1 MYLSHL
7 ALNDFRSYEHT
18 VIEFDTG
25 VTTFIGS
32 NGYGKTNIVEAI
44 GYLSTLS
51 SHRVSSDAALVR
63 QGQQAA
69 VIQARLMQKERPTTL
84 EVEIYA
90 GRANRARINR
100 SLAKPSQVLGIVKS
114 VVFAPEDLRLVRDEP
129 GVRRRF
135 LDELMIQQRPRM
147 AKVRADYE
155 KVLKQRGALLKSL
168 SSKKWRGLPVDEGA
182 LDVWDIQLAELG
194 GQIMAER
201 AQIISTMRPS
211 IGEYY
216 EKVAGGDKTA
226 RIDYKASADKD
237 LWELPSAY
245 DIYTT
250 ETAAGDIESHE
261 DELFSAENNIKR
273 LVDAL
278 TRCRDKEIE
287 RGANLIGPHRDDMVL
302 SLATFPAKGY
312 ASHGES
318 WSFVLALRLAGWR
331 MLTEEDNQPILILDD
346 VFSELDA
353 TRRERLAE
361 IAADIEQVFITA
373 AVDEDVPASLGG
385 QRYRVSPGNV
395 QVEGGDNG

>member
-32 NGYGKTNIVEAI
+32 NGYGKTNIIEAI

-51 SHRVSSDAALVR
+51 SHRVSSDTALVR
-63 QGQQAA
+63 QGQQAS
-69 VIQARLMQKERPTTL
+69 VIQARLVHKERPTTL

-100 SLAKPSQVLGIVKS
+100 SLAKPSQLLGIVKS

-168 SSKKWRGLPVDEGA
+168 SSKKWRGFSIDEDT
-182 LDVWDIQLAELG
+182 LDVWDIQLAKLG

-201 AQIISTMRPS
+201 SRIISTMRPY
-211 IGEYY
+211 IHEYY
-216 EKVAGGDKTA
+216 ERVAGEDKAA

-237 LWELPSAY
+237 AWELPSAH
-245 DIYTT
+245 DISKD
-250 ETAAGDIESHE
+250 ENKAGDIKQHE
-261 DELFSAENNIKR
+261 QELCDSEENTKR
-273 LVDAL
+273 LIGAL
-278 TRCRDKEIE
+278 KKCRDKEIE
-287 RGANLIGPHRDDMVL
+287 RGANLVGPHRDDMIL

-312 ASHGES
+312 ASHGET
-318 WSFVLALRLAGWR
+318 WSFVLALRLAGWKI
-331 MLTEEDNQPILILDD
+331 LTEDNDQPILILDD

-361 IAADIEQVFITA
+361 IVADVEQVFITA
-373 AVDEDVPASLGG
+373 AVDEDVPVELGG
-385 QRYRVSPGNV
+385 RRYRVTPGCV
-395 QVEGGDNG
+395 QVEKR